1 MNKQEVLQKILSIGI
16 VPVVRIADG
25 SQVLDAAEA
34 LIAGG
39 ISIME
44 VTMSSTRPFE
54 IIQNLKARYGDKL
67 LVGLGSV
74 LNDQVAKQ
82 GIDAGAEFIVS
93 PIFDDSVLKVAQKHE
108 KASILGSLTPTEI
121 QRSFAAGV
129 DVVKVFPAT
138 KFGPGYFKDILAPMP
153 HLKLTPTGGV
163 DLTNVAAFIKN
174 GAVCVGVG
182 TALLQT
188 ELIANSKWEALSD
201 LARKY
206 CQEVQVGRAYRN

>member
-1 MNKQEVLQKILSIGI
+1 MNKQDVLNKIMSIGI

-25 SQVLDAAEA
+25 GQVLDAADA

-39 ISIME
+39 ISVME

-74 LNDQVAKQ
+74 LNEKVAEK

-93 PIFDDSVLKVAQKHE
+93 PIFDELVLKAAQKHE

-121 QRSFAAGV
+121 QRSFSAGT

-163 DLTNVAAFIKN
+163 DLSNVAEFLRN

-182 TALLQT
+182 TALLKKD
-188 ELIANSKWEALSD
+188 LIANSKWEDLAD
-201 LARKY
+201 LARQY
-206 CQEVQVGRAYRN
+206 CVEVEKGRA

>member
-1 MNKQEVLQKILSIGI
+1 MDKQGVLHKIMEVGI
-16 VPVVRIADG
+16 VPVVRIKDG
-25 SQVLDAAEA
+25 GQVMDAADA

-44 VTMSSTRPFE
+44 VTMSSTKPFE
-54 IIQNLKARYGDKL
+54 IIENLKARYGDKL

-74 LNDQVAKQ
+74 LDEDMAEKGVA
-82 GIDAGAEFIVS
+82 AGAEFIVS
-93 PIFDDSVLKVAQKHE
+93 PLFHQGILNVAQKYE
-108 KASILGSLTPTEI
+108 IASILGSLTPTEI
-121 QRSFAAGV
+121 QHSFSMGT

-163 DLTNVAAFIKN
+163 DLSNVAEFLRN

-182 TALLQT
+182 SALLKND
-188 ELIANSKWEALSD
+188 LIANSKWEDLSD
-201 LARKY
+201 LARQY
-206 CQEVQVGRAYRN
+206 CAEVEKGRA

>member
-1 MNKQEVLQKILSIGI
+1 MNKQDVLNKIMSVGI
-16 VPVVRIADG
+16 VPVVRITDG
-25 SQVLDAAEA
+25 GQVLDAADA

-39 ISIME
+39 ITIME

-54 IIQNLKARYGDKL
+54 IIRNLKAKYGDKL

-74 LNDQVAKQ
+74 LNEKVAEK
-82 GIDAGAEFIVS
+82 GVDAGAEFIVS
-93 PIFDDSVLKVAQKHE
+93 PIFDERVLKVAQKYE

-121 QRSFAAGV
+121 HHSFSAGT

-163 DLTNVAAFIKN
+163 DLSNVAQFLKN

-182 TALLQT
+182 SALLKKD
-188 ELIANSKWEALSD
+188 LIANSRWEDLRDLSIQ
-201 LARKY
+201 Y
-206 CQEVQVGRAYRN
+206 CAEVAKGRA

>member
-1 MNKQEVLQKILSIGI
+1 MNKQDVLNKIMSVGI

-25 SQVLDAAEA
+25 GQVLDAADA

-39 ISIME
+39 INIME

-74 LNDQVAKQ
+74 LNEKVAEK
-82 GIDAGAEFIVS
+82 GIDAGAQFIVS
-93 PIFDDSVLKVAQKHE
+93 PIFDDSILKAAQKHE
-108 KASILGSLTPTEI
+108 IASILGSLTPTEI
-121 QRSFAAGV
+121 QRSFSAGT

-163 DLTNVAAFIKN
+163 DLSNVAEFLRN

-182 TALLQT
+182 SALLKND
-188 ELIANSKWEALSD
+188 LIANSKWEDLTD
-201 LARKY
+201 LARQY
-206 CQEVQVGRAYRN
+206 CAEVEKGRT

>member
-1 MNKQEVLQKILSIGI
+1 MNKQEVLQKIQSIGI

-74 LNDQVAKQ
+74 LNDQVAKR

-93 PIFDDSVLKVAQKHE
+93 PIFDDSVLKVAQKYE
-108 KASILGSLTPTEI
+108 IASILGSLTPTEI

-188 ELIANSKWEALSD
+188 ELIANSQWEALSD
-201 LARKY
+201 LAREY
-206 CQEVQVGRAYRN
+206 CREVQVGRA

>member
-1 MNKQEVLQKILSIGI
+1 MNKQEVLNKIMNVGI

-25 SQVLDAAEA
+25 GQVLDAADA

-39 ISIME
+39 ISVME

-74 LNDQVAKQ
+74 LNEKVAEK

-93 PIFDDSVLKVAQKHE
+93 PIFDESVLKAAQKYE
-108 KASILGSLTPTEI
+108 TASILGSLTPTEI
-121 QRSFAAGV
+121 QHAFSAGT

-163 DLTNVAAFIKN
+163 DLSNVAEFLKN

-182 TALLQT
+182 TALLQKD
-188 ELIANSKWEALSD
+188 LIANSKWGDLTD
-201 LARKY
+201 LARQY
-206 CQEVQVGRAYRN
+206 CAEVEKGRA